1 MNILTGTLRTGGE
14 KNKVKKLNLLVLLGV
29 FCGVSGVGDADVK
42 VSDAL
47 LQSILV
53 EPKIRVLLLSESTTA
68 LIEAKGAFS
77 VFGDGELL
85 RVSSQ
90 GQRCAAHALYGGIRW
105 GENYPN
111 VECLKIEPLDG
122 AASLFVNGIQ
132 YKGAIYIHRTD
143 RSCLFIVNEL
153 AVEDYLKSTLSVKYL
168 KELDKE
174 ALSACVILERTAL
187 YERLLAGNSHS
198 FWHVNAQEDRYGG
211 FGVTS
216 QFYGVEEAV
225 DWTSRL
231 VLDNPEGLV
240 FNADYLLR
248 ANVDRLAIE
257 GYNARQILE
266 KFYKDAD
273 LVAIESWEDDCKGA

>member
-1 MNILTGTLRTGGE
+1 M
-14 KNKVKKLNLLVLLGV
+14 KKLNLLVLLGV

-47 LQSILV
+47 SQSILV

-122 AASLFVNGIQ
+122 AASLFVDGIQ

-273 LVAIESWEDDCKGA
+273 LVVIESWEDDCKGA

>member
-1 MNILTGTLRTGGE
+1 M
-14 KNKVKKLNLLVLLGV
+14 
-29 FCGVSGVGDADVK
+29 CD
-42 VSDAL
+42 
-47 LQSILV
+47 
-53 EPKIRVLLLSESTTA
+53 
-68 LIEAKGAFS
+68 
-77 VFGDGELL
+77 
-85 RVSSQ
+85 
-90 GQRCAAHALYGGIRW
+90 
-105 GENYPN
+105 
-111 VECLKIEPLDG
+111 
-122 AASLFVNGIQ
+122 
-132 YKGAIYIHRTD
+132 
-143 RSCLFIVNEL
+143 
-153 AVEDYLKSTLSVKYL
+153 
-168 KELDKE
+168 
-174 ALSACVILERTAL
+174 LERTAL

-248 ANVDRLAIE
+248 ANVDHLAIE

-273 LVAIESWEDDCKGA
+273 LVVIESWEDDCKGA